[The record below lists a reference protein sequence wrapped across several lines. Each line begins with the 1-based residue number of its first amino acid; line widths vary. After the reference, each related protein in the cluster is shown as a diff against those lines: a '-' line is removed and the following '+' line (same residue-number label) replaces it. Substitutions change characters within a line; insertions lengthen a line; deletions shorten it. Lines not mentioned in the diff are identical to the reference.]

1 VTVPASSSGERNGWR
16 RLTDQGDQ
24 QQRPAGSVDHL
35 LLDPS
40 DEKWMAFVASSP
52 QANAFHHAAWVNLL
66 AECYGYRPFVIAV
79 SDAGGNIQAG
89 LPIME
94 VRSPLTGRRWVS
106 LPFTDYCAPLYRDVE
121 SLSQLTDDLVHLSQE
136 AGAPRVELRWEFPKH
151 PAFHSYSHYV
161 LHTVELDPDPT
172 LVSKR
177 LTSVHRQNIRTAE
190 KRGVRI
196 ECGDQQVHLQ
206 EFYRLQL
213 QTRHRQGIPVQPR
226 RFFDLLASNIVDQ
239 GLGFV
244 LLAYKDH
251 ECIAAAVFLHWRQ
264 TLTCKYAA
272 SRADSLELR
281 PNNLLF
287 WTGIQW
293 GCENGYTL
301 FDMGRTDLANTGLRR
316 FKRDWGAEELPL
328 AYSMLSGTPPRSAS
342 GKLTPIMQT
351 VISKSPVWVCRA
363 AGELLY
369 RHFG

>member
-1 VTVPASSSGERNGWR
+1 MPE
-16 RLTDQGDQ
+16 
-24 QQRPAGSVDHL
+24 SVNHL

-40 DEKWMAFVASSP
+40 DENWLAFVASDP
-52 QANAFHHAAWVNLL
+52 QANAFHHPAWINLL

-79 SDAGGNIQAG
+79 SDADGNIQAG

-121 SLSQLTDDLVHLSQE
+121 SLSQLTDDLVRLSHE
-136 AGAPRVELRWEFPKH
+136 AGTPRIELRWEYPTR
-151 PAFHSYSHYV
+151 PAVHSYSPYV
-161 LHTVELDPDPT
+161 LHTLELDPNPA

-177 LTSVHRQNIRTAE
+177 FTSVHRQNIRTAE

-196 ECGDQQVHLQ
+196 ERGDQQVRLG
-206 EFYRLQL
+206 EFYQLQL
-213 QTRHRQGIPVQPR
+213 HTRQRQGIPVQPR
-226 RFFDLLASNIVDQ
+226 RFFDLLAANIIQQ

-244 LLAYKDH
+244 LSAYKDD
-251 ECIAAAVFLHWRQ
+251 ECVAAAVFLHWQQ
-264 TLTCKYAA
+264 TLMCKYAA
-272 SRADSLELR
+272 SRADSLGLR

-293 GCENGYTL
+293 GCENGCTS
-301 FDMGRTDLANTGLRR
+301 FDMGRTDLDNTGLRR
-316 FKRDWGAEELPL
+316 FKRDWGAEERPL
-328 AYSMLSGTPPRSAS
+328 AYSMLSATPPRSES
-342 GKLTPIMQT
+342 GKLRSIMQT

-369 RHFG
+369 SHFG